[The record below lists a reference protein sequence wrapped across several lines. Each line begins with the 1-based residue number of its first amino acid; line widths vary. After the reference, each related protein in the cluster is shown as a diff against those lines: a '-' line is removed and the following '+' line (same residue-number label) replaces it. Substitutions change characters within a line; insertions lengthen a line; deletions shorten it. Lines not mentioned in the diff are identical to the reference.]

1 LLSDAFEA
9 LVAAVYL
16 DAGFPAAREVVRRV
30 LGAEAA
36 ALRPEG
42 ALADDAKTAL
52 QQRLQAAG
60 CRLPAYRVV
69 RREGPSH
76 RPRFTVEVSCE
87 GEPPASGEGTSRK
100 SAEQE
105 AARSLLARLEERE
118 GAPQEALLGSAPGV
132 AGRKLSTVSTIR
144 SQEKAPRASRIAAD
158 IASPRPSRK
167 KSTTARASAAG
178 SDGGTRIPVSP
189 SWTASGSPPTRV
201 ATTGFPKP

>member
-1 LLSDAFEA
+1 MVEGARRHA
-9 LVAAVYL
+9 RR
-16 DAGFPAAREVVRRV
+16 AARR
-30 LGAEAA
+30 
-36 ALRPEG
+36 ALRRGAGLLGFSRRHESGGEEG
-42 ALADDAKTAL
+42 
-52 QQRLQAAG
+52 
-60 CRLPAYRVV
+60 
-69 RREGPSH
+69 
-76 RPRFTVEVSCE
+76 
-87 GEPPASGEGTSRK
+87 
-100 SAEQE
+100 
-105 AARSLLARLEERE
+105 EERE